1 MPQHYFQAITFI
13 SRHTIFL
20 GLFDYV
26 NHECVAEYVAHV
38 IYIHQ
43 HDEAPVKKQK
53 FCYLHLCN
61 FADCYQQLALENI
74 VAHEIS
80 FLTFFFKSKL

>member
-1 MPQHYFQAITFI
+1 MPQRYFQATTFI

-38 IYIHQ
+38 IYIYQ

-53 FCYLHLCN
+53 FVTCICVILR
-61 FADCYQQLALENI
+61 I
-74 VAHEIS
+74 V
-80 FLTFFFKSKL
+80 TNN